1 MSMKMVSSAISIGVM
16 ALLAGCGNQEADPV
30 SSASSNDAGGEQKS
44 YVFGVIAKAQANPVF
59 QAARTG
65 AEAAARELSEKH
77 EGITVEI
84 NWRTPATDDAQKQ
97 AEFVELLTSQGV
109 DGIAI
114 SCSDANLLTSALSG
128 SRRGQRPGC
137 DI

>member
-30 SSASSNDAGGEQKS
+30 SSASSNDTGGEQKS

-65 AEAAARELSEKH
+65 AEAAARKL
-77 EGITVEI
+77 
-84 NWRTPATDDAQKQ
+84 
-97 AEFVELLTSQGV
+97 
-109 DGIAI
+109 IAI
-114 SCSDANLLTSALSG
+114 GDSKPSAKIRPSELAAYTVTASLLLNVNETVT
-128 SRRGQRPGC
+128 RQ
-137 DI
+137 